1 MTTFMNNLPELI
13 LQDWISPSANS
24 SWCSSERKTCKS
36 IKKREEKIFENPIN
50 IHYPNRLNIDT
61 NLINRIF
68 FFSILNRI
76 NYLYSPNYLCWNWAF
91 QTKQLQKWEYRLNWL
106 FSSHNIIHF
115 SLFQKKD
122 ICRMWFVVALFEV
135 SNFLTNI
142 TRNHWTINI

>member
-68 FFSILNRI
+68 FFQYWIGSIIYIVRI
-76 NYLYSPNYLCWNWAF
+76 ICVEIGLFKQNSYKNENIVWIDCFHHIILFIFHCFRKKTFVECDSWSP
-91 QTKQLQKWEYRLNWL
+91 
-106 FSSHNIIHF
+106 
-115 SLFQKKD
+115 SLKCLIF
-122 ICRMWFVVALFEV
+122 WP
-135 SNFLTNI
+135 T
-142 TRNHWTINI
+142 